1 MSERISSFPSP
12 HRSADRGSI
21 KGVAIREFITYL
33 DQREGVESVRSRLRN
48 LPATLLAQ
56 LRLDAPGCGVLAG
69 SWYSND
75 LVHPML
81 DAVLVGRS
89 PEEQRQIAI
98 EGDRAVMAATF
109 GGIYRGLFQ
118 LLASPAMIARHA
130 QTIWNKYYSDGEVT
144 VDPIGP
150 PEACLII
157 RQWRGYHPLIAQMSA
172 EGFRIIYEGLGY
184 RDARSELLPG
194 ASARESVVR
203 VRFGTTR

>member
-1 MSERISSFPSP
+1 M
-12 HRSADRGSI
+12 I
-21 KGVAIREFITYL
+21 KGVAVREFLTYL
-33 DQREGVESVRSRLRN
+33 DQREGVDSVRARLRT
-48 LPATLLAQ
+48 LPESLSAQ
-56 LRLDAPGCGVLAG
+56 LRLDAPGCGLLAG

-81 DAVLVGRS
+81 EAVLAGRS
-89 PEEQRQIAI
+89 PEERLRIAI

-118 LLASPAMIARHA
+118 LLATPGLIARHA
-130 QTIWNKYYSDGEVT
+130 QTVWNKYYSDGEVA

-150 PEACLII
+150 PEARLII
-157 RQWRGYHPLIAQMSA
+157 RRWYGFHPLIAQMSA

-194 ASARESVVR
+194 ASAQETVVR
-203 VRFGTTR
+203 VQFGVTR

>member
-1 MSERISSFPSP
+1 VSERISSFPA
-12 HRSADRGSI
+12 ADRGSI
-21 KGVAIREFITYL
+21 KGVAVREFIAYL
-33 DQREGVESVRSRLRN
+33 DQREGVESVRTRLRT
-48 LPATLLAQ
+48 LPPHLLVQ
-56 LRLDAPGCGVLAG
+56 IRLDAPGCGFLAG

-81 DAVLVGRS
+81 DAVLAGRS
-89 PEEQRQIAI
+89 QEERLRIAI

-118 LLASPAMIARHA
+118 LLASPSLVARHA
-130 QTIWNKYYSDGEVT
+130 QTVWNKYYSDGEVS

-150 PEACLII
+150 PEARLII
-157 RQWRGYHPLIAQMSA
+157 RRWHGFHPLIAQMSA

-194 ASARESVVR
+194 ASTQEAVVR